1 MAGIIGKNG
10 RSANL
15 RRQEPTPEPT
25 PRQKVPGY
33 GQKAG
38 VYEKKA
44 PGFGQKAP
52 GFGQKAPGFGRIP
65 KTCYP
70 HYVVENAA
78 ADTDESGAVDIVD
91 ITLMIKALQ
100 YK

>member
-1 MAGIIGKNG
+1 MATIIAKMAGRIGKNG

-25 PRQKVPGY
+25 PRQK
-33 GQKAG
+33 AG
-38 VYEKKA
+38 VYEK
-44 PGFGQKAP
+44 KAP

-65 KTCYP
+65 KTCYH
-70 HYVVENAA
+70 HYAVENAA

-100 YK
+100 DK

>member
-25 PRQKVPGY
+25 PR
-33 GQKAG
+33 QKAG

-91 ITLMIKALQ
+91 ITLLIKALQ
-100 YK
+100 DK

>member
-1 MAGIIGKNG
+1 MATIIAKMAGIIGKNG

-33 GQKAG
+33 EEKAG

-52 GFGQKAPGFGRIP
+52 GFGR
-65 KTCYP
+65 T
-70 HYVVENAA
+70 
-78 ADTDESGAVDIVD
+78 VDIVG
-91 ITLMIKALQ
+91 ITLMIMALQ
-100 YK
+100 DK

>member
-1 MAGIIGKNG
+1 MTGIIGKSV
-10 RSANL
+10 RFANL

-25 PRQKVPGY
+25 PRQKAPGY

-52 GFGQKAPGFGRIP
+52 GFGRIP
-65 KTCYP
+65 KNCYH
-70 HYVVENAA
+70 HYAVENAA
-78 ADTDESGAVDIVD
+78 ADMGDSGTVDIVD

-100 YK
+100 YQ